1 MKKDELT
8 KENIQKRVLQNGEQ
22 LSLDKFLWDEKSRTF
37 SSVED
42 NLVLDFSDLN
52 NCTFDTGS
60 NCTFKTGSNCTFKTN
75 YNCTF
80 KTGSNCTFKTNYNC
94 TFKTGSNC
102 TFKTDSYCTFKTNYN
117 CTFDTGSYCTFDTDY
132 NCTFNTSSDCIFN
145 TSSDCTFK
153 TSSDCT
159 FDTVSYCI
167 FNTSSDCT
175 FKTSSDCTFK
185 TSSDCTFKT
194 SSDCTFDTGS
204 YCTFKTSYNCTFGTS
219 FNCTFK
225 TDYDCTFKTDSYCIF
240 NTSYDCTFDTGSYCT
255 FDTGSY
261 CTFNTSSDCIF
272 NTSSDCTFKTGSE
285 CVVVRR
291 DIFEVILLKEN
302 IQTKL
307 CPYKIKGYLEEHDSK
322 WYLNGN
328 IEDVE
333 YIIVDNILSKVL
345 KRKGNVLKVIN
356 HSDTEESYIVEHN
369 GYYSH
374 GRTLVEARESLVYKL
389 STRDLTEFKS
399 LTLESVL
406 SRDEAIRMYMS
417 VTGACA
423 FGTKQFIESRDI
435 KEEYSI
441 KEIINLTI
449 SQYGNEKLKEF
460 FSFN

>member
-1 MKKDELT
+1 MKLT

-52 NCTFDTGS
+52 NCTFKTGS
-60 NCTFKTGSNCTFKTN
+60 NCTFKTGS
-75 YNCTF
+75 
-80 KTGSNCTFKTNYNC
+80 
-94 TFKTGSNC
+94 
-102 TFKTDSYCTFKTNYN
+102 
-117 CTFDTGSYCTFDTDY
+117 
-132 NCTFNTSSDCIFN
+132 
-145 TSSDCTFK
+145 
-153 TSSDCT
+153 
-159 FDTVSYCI
+159 
-167 FNTSSDCT
+167 
-175 FKTSSDCTFK
+175 
-185 TSSDCTFKT
+185 
-194 SSDCTFDTGS
+194 DCTFDTGS
-204 YCTFKTSYNCTFGTS
+204 NCTFT
-219 FNCTFK
+219 
-225 TDYDCTFKTDSYCIF
+225 
-240 NTSYDCTFDTGSYCT
+240 TGS
-255 FDTGSY
+255 
-261 CTFNTSSDCIF
+261 N
-272 NTSSDCTFKTGSE
+272 CTFKTGSE

-291 DIFEVILLKEN
+291 DIFDIILLKEN

-328 IEDVE
+328 IEDGE

-356 HSDTEESYIVEHN
+356 HSDTEESYIVEQN

-389 STRDLTEFKS
+389 STRDLSEFKS

>member
-1 MKKDELT
+1 MKLT

-52 NCTFDTGS
+52 NCTF
-60 NCTFKTGSNCTFKTN
+60 KTGSNCTF
-75 YNCTF
+75 
-80 KTGSNCTFKTNYNC
+80 
-94 TFKTGSNC
+94 
-102 TFKTDSYCTFKTNYN
+102 
-117 CTFDTGSYCTFDTDY
+117 DTD
-132 NCTFNTSSDCIFN
+132 
-145 TSSDCTFK
+145 
-153 TSSDCT
+153 
-159 FDTVSYCI
+159 
-167 FNTSSDCT
+167 
-175 FKTSSDCTFK
+175 
-185 TSSDCTFKT
+185 
-194 SSDCTFDTGS
+194 
-204 YCTFKTSYNCTFGTS
+204 
-219 FNCTFK
+219 
-225 TDYDCTFKTDSYCIF
+225 
-240 NTSYDCTFDTGSYCT
+240 
-255 FDTGSY
+255 
-261 CTFNTSSDCIF
+261 
-272 NTSSDCTFKTGSE
+272 SDCTFKTGSE

-307 CPYKIKGYLEEHDSK
+307 CLYKIKGYLEEHDSK

-328 IEDVE
+328 IEDGE
-333 YIIVDNILSKVL
+333 YIIVDSILSKVL

-356 HSDTEESYIVEHN
+356 HSDTKESYIVEQN

-374 GRTLVEARESLVYKL
+374 GRTLDEARESLVYKL
-389 STRDLTEFKS
+389 STRDLSEFKS

>member
-1 MKKDELT
+1 MKLT

-42 NLVLDFSDLN
+42 NLVLGFSDLN
-52 NCTFDTGS
+52 NCTFKTGYDCTFDTGS
-60 NCTFKTGSNCTFKTN
+60 DCTFDTG

-80 KTGSNCTFKTNYNC
+80 KTGSNCTFKT
-94 TFKTGSNC
+94 G
-102 TFKTDSYCTFKTNYN
+102 TN
-117 CTFDTGSYCTFDTDY
+117 
-132 NCTFNTSSDCIFN
+132 
-145 TSSDCTFK
+145 
-153 TSSDCT
+153 
-159 FDTVSYCI
+159 
-167 FNTSSDCT
+167 
-175 FKTSSDCTFK
+175 
-185 TSSDCTFKT
+185 
-194 SSDCTFDTGS
+194 CTFDTGS
-204 YCTFKTSYNCTFGTS
+204 YCTFKTGS
-219 FNCTFK
+219 
-225 TDYDCTFKTDSYCIF
+225 
-240 NTSYDCTFDTGSYCT
+240 DCTFDTGSECT
-255 FDTGSY
+255 FDTGSE
-261 CTFNTSSDCIF
+261 
-272 NTSSDCTFKTGSE
+272 CTFKTGSE

-291 DIFEVILLKEN
+291 DIFDIILLKEN

-328 IEDVE
+328 IEDGE

-356 HSDTEESYIVEHN
+356 HSDTEESYIVEQN

-389 STRDLTEFKS
+389 STRDLSEFKS

-417 VTGACA
+417 VTGACV

>member
-1 MKKDELT
+1 MKLT

-22 LSLDKFLWDEKSRTF
+22 LSLDKFSWGESTKTF
-37 SSVED
+37 SSDED

-52 NCTFDTGS
+52 NCTFKTGS
-60 NCTFKTGSNCTFKTN
+60 NCTFKTGS
-75 YNCTF
+75 
-80 KTGSNCTFKTNYNC
+80 
-94 TFKTGSNC
+94 
-102 TFKTDSYCTFKTNYN
+102 YCTFKTSYN
-117 CTFDTGSYCTFDTDY
+117 
-132 NCTFNTSSDCIFN
+132 
-145 TSSDCTFK
+145 
-153 TSSDCT
+153 
-159 FDTVSYCI
+159 
-167 FNTSSDCT
+167 CT

-185 TSSDCTFKT
+185 TSSYCTFKTGSDCTFKTSSYCTFKTSSYCTFKTGSDCTFDTGSDCTFKT

-204 YCTFKTSYNCTFGTS
+204 DCTFDTT

-225 TDYDCTFKTDSYCIF
+225 T
-240 NTSYDCTFDTGSYCT
+240 G
-255 FDTGSY
+255 
-261 CTFNTSSDCIF
+261 SDC
-272 NTSSDCTFKTGSE
+272 
-285 CVVVRR
+285 VAVRR
-291 DIFEVILLKEN
+291 DIFDIILLKEN

-307 CPYKIKGYLEEHDSK
+307 CPYKIKGYLEEHESK

-328 IEDVE
+328 IEDSE

-356 HSDTEESYIVEHN
+356 HSDTEESYIVEQN

-374 GRTLVEARESLVYKL
+374 GRTLDEARESLVYKL
-389 STRDLTEFKS
+389 STRDLSEFKS

-449 SQYGNEKLKEF
+449 TQYGNEKLKEF